1 MSVIEEKVAKTM
13 RRRMKLNKLNKTI
26 NNVVVCSDFDDTI
39 NNLLPTWVN
48 YLNNTYKLNVDYRNI
63 CEWDIPKFFPELTPE
78 QIFRPLYEKS
88 FWEKVTLKEDA
99 AYYISKLINEGVDF
113 YISTSTSHTTIFNK
127 VESCL
132 LPNLPMIDK
141 KKIITIHNKS
151 LLKCDFIIDD
161 GIFNLKSSDA
171 IKILMDA
178 PHNQIGTGIEDY
190 RVYSWKEIY
199 DIIHSYVDD
208 LSVRKQFTISK
219 IDSFKYRFNLY
230 EDGVLKSSEEVWEGD
245 EFADYVSKLNES
257 EYELAHTRAELESV
271 INNYTNMMSKLLI
284 GE

>member
-1 MSVIEEKVAKTM
+1 
-13 RRRMKLNKLNKTI
+13 MKLNKLNKTI